1 MAPVLGLVDVTFRSM
16 PPSTTTGADTPLS
29 LVLTGN
35 IESRLIFILSITDRG
50 MTVSCAPVS
59 NIAGFEVVLPG
70 LFWEFLNRGR
80 LSPRN
85 EYAGLSS
92 ASVTWS
98 VGLSQG
104 RVGNQPLISSWMW

>member
-1 MAPVLGLVDVTFRSM
+1 MLGLVEVIFRSI

-35 IESRLIFILSITDRG
+35 IESRLTFMLSITDSG

-59 NIAGFEVVLPG
+59 ATAGFEVVLPG
-70 LFWEFLNRGR
+70 LLWEFLNRGR

-85 EYAGLSS
+85 E
-92 ASVTWS
+92 
-98 VGLSQG
+98 
-104 RVGNQPLISSWMW
+104 

>member
-1 MAPVLGLVDVTFRSM
+1 MAPVLELVEVTFRSM
-16 PPSTTTGADTPLS
+16 TPSTTTGAEPPLS

-35 IESRLIFILSITDRG
+35 IESRLTFMLSITDRG

-59 NIAGFEVVLPG
+59 ATAGFEVVLPG

-92 ASVTWS
+92 VSVT
-98 VGLSQG
+98 
-104 RVGNQPLISSWMW
+104 